1 MARSDGHLCHTEEVA
16 GPASRFFSQKRPA
29 KKMSAKQ
36 SNVVSM
42 MSQVVRSSSRA
53 ANREEAL
60 DLITQAAKDCV
71 PGVDSASV
79 TVRAGDES
87 YLTIAAT
94 DALAQEGDSAQY
106 AVGEGPCI
114 DAASG
119 EPMIYSGRIGADGRY
134 RRYGPLAADLGVVSQ
149 LALQMYTAD
158 QSYGG
163 LNLYSRSH
171 HVFDDDARSIAE
183 LFANQGAA
191 AMGHAA
197 TVKQLTEA
205 LGSRK
210 IIGQAIGIVAERYGV
225 DENVAFGFLT
235 RLSQT
240 SNVKLRTVAA
250 ELVAAVNEK
259 AQRPTGGSSA

>member
-1 MARSDGHLCHTEEVA
+1 
-16 GPASRFFSQKRPA
+16 
-29 KKMSAKQ
+29 MSAQ
-36 SNVVSM
+36 QLNVVSM
-42 MSQVVRSSSRA
+42 MSKVVLSSSRA
-53 ANREEAL
+53 TNRDEAL
-60 DLITQAAKDCV
+60 ALITQAAKDCV
-71 PGVDSASV
+71 PGVDSASIS
-79 TVRAGDES
+79 VRASDGS
-87 YLTIAAT
+87 FQTLVPT
-94 DALAQEGDSAQY
+94 DGLARDGDSAQY
-106 AVGEGPCI
+106 QVGEGPCV

-119 EPMIYSGRIGADGRY
+119 EQMIYSGRIGADGRY

-158 QSYGG
+158 RSYGG

-171 HVFDDDARSIAE
+171 HVFDDDARCIAE
-183 LFANQGAA
+183 LFAHQGAA

-240 SNVKLRTVAA
+240 SNMKLRTVAA
-250 ELVAAVNEK
+250 EMVASVNEK
-259 AQRPTGGSSA
+259 AQSPAEGLSAGTANQSHTSIT